1 MPRQRA
7 NKSAIRALAELNGTN
22 YTTALRAFEADERA
36 LAALILDNMPSDPE
50 TAGPR
55 TPDPGA
61 SITVARRH
69 FHGLTVAAGSPN
81 SRIRDA
87 PRSDSDHVVYA
98 RDGRRNAA
106 SWRTRPVS
114 FRSGCLCG
122 VRT

>member
-55 TPDPGA
+55 TPDPGPRTPEQA
-61 SITVARRH
+61 SPSLDVT
-69 FHGLTVAAGSPN
+69 FT
-81 SRIRDA
+81 D
-87 PRSDSDHVVYA
+87 
-98 RDGRRNAA
+98 
-106 SWRTRPVS
+106 
-114 FRSGCLCG
+114 
-122 VRT
+122 